1 MSERLYTITDKITGQ
16 VIALIEASSMSQAYA
31 RLCQA
36 DYQISVTRA
45 IDVGPHIRNGGR
57 VITPVVDDR
66 DDSDHTPAGFSLGEE
81 YDGANNMQLT
91 GQHDQ

>member
-1 MSERLYTITDKITGQ
+1 MSERLYTITHKKTGQ
-16 VIALIEASSMSQAYA
+16 VIALIEASSTSQAYG

-57 VITPVVDDR
+57 VITGIMEDFYN
-66 DDSDHTPAGFSLGEE
+66 ALGGEHNVAQARE
-81 YDGANNMQLT
+81 PNRNAEAPELS
-91 GQHDQ
+91 